1 MFDTSDL
8 RIDVLPSFGLCSCL
22 GILAAALRIGNTEC
36 MHIDIQNALDASCDY
51 AGGLET
57 EVSDA
62 CAY

>member
-1 MFDTSDL
+1 MFDSSDP
-8 RIDVLPSFGLCSCL
+8 RTDVLLPFELCSCL

-36 MHIDIQNALDASCDY
+36 MHIDIQNALDAPCNH
-51 AGGLET
+51 ARGLET